1 MAKNRI
7 LILGIG
13 NLILKDEGIGVHV
26 VRALEEKGLPPEV
39 DVIDGG
45 TATMDLLSV
54 ICESERIIVIDALKA
69 GGEPGT
75 IYRCLP
81 EDIMDAVDRPL
92 SLHQVGLLDVLGM
105 ARQLGGRAYVVIIGV
120 EPKEISW
127 GMELTAELEAT
138 VPKVIKAVFKE
149 LMGLGY
155 ARIRNSP
162 ESP

>member
-1 MAKNRI
+1 MTRKRT

-26 VRALEEKGLPPEV
+26 VRALEEKKLPPEAGL
-39 DVIDGG
+39 IDGG

-54 ICESERIIVIDALKA
+54 IYESERIIVIDALKA

-81 EDIMDAVDRPL
+81 EDLMETSDRPL
-92 SLHQVGLLDVLGM
+92 SLHQLGLLDVLGM
-105 ARQLGGRAYVVIIGV
+105 SRQLGGDAAVVIIGV

-127 GMELTAELEAT
+127 GLELTEELQAV
-138 VPKVIKAVFKE
+138 VPKVVKAVKKE
-149 LMGLGY
+149 LRGLGY
-155 ARIRNSP
+155 
-162 ESP
+162 